1 MARKVAYCGMLI
13 ALAMIFSYVEA
24 LIPINFGIPGVK
36 LGLANLVVLYGLYMM
51 RPQEVLM
58 VSVSRILLNGFM
70 FGNGMSIL
78 YSLAGG
84 LLSFIVMLALIRS
97 RKFSPVTV
105 SIAGGVSHN
114 IGQIIVAV
122 LVLKSIQLFSY
133 LPVLIISGMMTGAV
147 MGILHGI
154 VNRALRS
161 FSDGM

>member
-51 RPQEVLM
+51 KPQEVLM

-78 YSLAGG
+78 Y
-84 LLSFIVMLALIRS
+84 RS
-97 RKFSPVTV
+97 EERRVGKECISRWSPY
-105 SIAGGVSHN
+105 N
-114 IGQIIVAV
+114 
-122 LVLKSIQLFSY
+122 
-133 LPVLIISGMMTGAV
+133 
-147 MGILHGI
+147 
-154 VNRALRS
+154 
-161 FSDGM
+161 

>member
-154 VNRALRS
+154 VSRALRS

>member
-84 LLSFIVMLALIRS
+84 LLSFIVMLVLIRS
-97 RKFSPVTV
+97 RKFSSVTV